1 MIQSL
6 KVRVKEM
13 NDCAGKVAP
22 GYVLGPLLDGS
33 SVLRPRG
40 AHVSKRI
47 LMPAISY
54 LSMCLE
60 PR

>member
-22 GYVLGPLLDGS
+22 GCVLGPLLNG
-33 SVLRPRG
+33 
-40 AHVSKRI
+40 
-47 LMPAISY
+47 
-54 LSMCLE
+54 
-60 PR
+60 